1 MGLTQH
7 QPIPARRHFMM
18 TSPRA
23 QAGFHHQQFFFEQK
37 DKLAHLLN
45 TIGTDA
51 RNATSISISSPASSA
66 TSSDYHELL
75 TVTTQLLS
83 EAQSLSTW
91 TFNMI
96 ESNGLQ
102 VEPFAEK
109 VALVERVAGELRE
122 RVWLQQQQ
130 HQPMQT
136 TNTIVTPNT
145 AGSRSCAPSLSA
157 ASSKKR
163 SRSGEDDEEGEG
175 QQHQQQYQQQYQQS
189 NPLSH
194 KRSRV
199 FAPVIA
205 SREHHYQ
212 HQQHQ
217 QQQQQQQQ
225 HDIMS
230 GIEPTTTMTTSCG
243 THAESFLQT
252 PWWTQ
257 RPICD

>member
-7 QPIPARRHFMM
+7 QPTPARRHFMM

-23 QAGFHHQQFFFEQK
+23 QAAFHHQQFFFEQK

-45 TIGTDA
+45 TIGADA
-51 RNATSISISSPASSA
+51 RNATTIPNPSLASSTTT

-75 TVTTQLLS
+75 TVTTNLLS
-83 EAQSLSTW
+83 EAQTLSTW
-91 TFNMI
+91 TFDMI
-96 ESNGLQ
+96 ESNGPQ

-122 RVWLQQQQ
+122 RVLQQQQ
-130 HQPMQT
+130 MQHT
-136 TNTIVTPNT
+136 TNATTTTSNT
-145 AGSRSCAPSLSA
+145 AGPRSCNTTQS

-163 SRSGEDDEEGEG
+163 SRSGEDDGEEEGL
-175 QQHQQQYQQQYQQS
+175 QQQYQQS
-189 NPLSH
+189 NTLSY

-199 FAPVIA
+199 F
-205 SREHHYQ
+205 HHP
-212 HQQHQ
+212 Q
-217 QQQQQQQQ
+217 QQPQPPQE
-225 HDIMS
+225 IMS
-230 GIEPTTTMTTSCG
+230 GIEPTTTTSCG
-243 THAESFLQT
+243 TQADRFFLQT

>member
-23 QAGFHHQQFFFEQK
+23 QAAFHHQQFFFEQK

-45 TIGTDA
+45 TISADA
-51 RNATSISISSPASSA
+51 RNATSISTSSPASST

-83 EAQSLSTW
+83 EAQTLSTW
-91 TFNMI
+91 TFDMI
-96 ESNGLQ
+96 ESNGPQ

-109 VALVERVAGELRE
+109 VALVERVAGEMRE
-122 RVWLQQQQ
+122 RVLQQQQ
-130 HQPMQT
+130 QQQQQIQMQT
-136 TNTIVTPNT
+136 TNTTIPNVS
-145 AGSRSCAPSLSA
+145 GSRSCNPSLS

-163 SRSGEDDEEGEG
+163 SRSGEDEGEEET
-175 QQHQQQYQQQYQQS
+175 HQQLHQQP
-189 NPLSH
+189 NTLSH

-199 FAPVIA
+199 FAPA
-205 SREHHYQ
+205 PALRDHHYQ
-212 HQQHQ
+212 QQHPQ
-217 QQQQQQQQ
+217 QQQQ
-225 HDIMS
+225 DIMP
-230 GIEPTTTMTTSCG
+230 GIEPTTTSCG
-243 THAESFLQT
+243 THADRFLQT

>member
-23 QAGFHHQQFFFEQK
+23 QAAFHHQQFFFEQK

-45 TIGTDA
+45 TISADA
-51 RNATSISISSPASSA
+51 RNATSISTSSPASCI

-83 EAQSLSTW
+83 EAQTLSTW
-91 TFNMI
+91 TFDMI
-96 ESNGLQ
+96 ESNGPQ

-122 RVWLQQQQ
+122 RVSQQQQ
-130 HQPMQT
+130 MQMQT
-136 TNTIVTPNT
+136 TNTTIPNT
-145 AGSRSCAPSLSA
+145 SGSRSCNTSLS

-163 SRSGEDDEEGEG
+163 RRSGEDEGDEEAQQQ
-175 QQHQQQYQQQYQQS
+175 QQHRQQS
-189 NPLSH
+189 NILSH

-199 FAPVIA
+199 FAPA
-205 SREHHYQ
+205 PALRDQHY
-212 HQQHQ
+212 
-217 QQQQQQQQ
+217 QQQQ
-225 HDIMS
+225 HHQQQDIMS
-230 GIEPTTTMTTSCG
+230 GIEPTTTSCG
-243 THAESFLQT
+243 THVESFLQT
-252 PWWTQ
+252 PWWIQ

>member
-83 EAQSLSTW
+83 DAQSLSTW
-91 TFNMI
+91 TFDMI
-96 ESNGLQ
+96 ESNGPQ

-122 RVWLQQQQ
+122 RVLLQQQQ
-130 HQPMQT
+130 QMQT
-136 TNTIVTPNT
+136 TNTITTPNT
-145 AGSRSCAPSLSA
+145 AESRSCAPSLSA

-163 SRSGEDDEEGEG
+163 GRSGEDDMEEEG
-175 QQHQQQYQQQYQQS
+175 QQQQYQPQYQQS
-189 NPLSH
+189 NTLSH

-205 SREHHYQ
+205 PRGHYYQ

-225 HDIMS
+225 QQDIMS
-230 GIEPTTTMTTSCG
+230 GIEQTTTSCG

>member
-1 MGLTQH
+1 
-7 QPIPARRHFMM
+7 
-18 TSPRA
+18 
-23 QAGFHHQQFFFEQK
+23 

-83 EAQSLSTW
+83 DAQSLSTW
-91 TFNMI
+91 TFDMI
-96 ESNGLQ
+96 ESNEPQ

-122 RVWLQQQQ
+122 RVLQQQQ
-130 HQPMQT
+130 QQQQMQMQQMQT
-136 TNTIVTPNT
+136 TNTIATPNT
-145 AGSRSCAPSLSA
+145 AGSRSCVPSLSA

-163 SRSGEDDEEGEG
+163 SRSCEDDDGEGEE
-175 QQHQQQYQQQYQQS
+175 QQRQQQYQQS
-189 NPLSH
+189 NTLSH
-194 KRSRV
+194 KRSRI
-199 FAPVIA
+199 FAAPAI
-205 SREHHYQ
+205 RDQHY
-212 HQQHQ
+212 HLQ

-225 HDIMS
+225 QDIMS

-243 THAESFLQT
+243 THADRFLQT

>member
-23 QAGFHHQQFFFEQK
+23 QAAFHHQQFFFQQK
-37 DKLAHLLN
+37 DNLAHLLN
-45 TIGTDA
+45 TISADA
-51 RNATSISISSPASSA
+51 RNATSSPAYST

-83 EAQSLSTW
+83 EAQTLSTW
-91 TFNMI
+91 TFDMI
-96 ESNGLQ
+96 ESNGPQ

-122 RVWLQQQQ
+122 KVSQQQQ
-130 HQPMQT
+130 QMQQMQMQV
-136 TNTIVTPNT
+136 TNTIATPST
-145 AGSRSCAPSLSA
+145 AGSRPCNTSLS
-157 ASSKKR
+157 STLKKR
-163 SRSGEDDEEGEG
+163 SRSGEDEGEEET
-175 QQHQQQYQQQYQQS
+175 QQQQYQQA
-189 NPLSH
+189 NTTLSH

-199 FAPVIA
+199 FAPA
-205 SREHHYQ
+205 SALRDHHHYQ
-212 HQQHQ
+212 QQHPQ
-217 QQQQQQQQ
+217 QQQQ
-225 HDIMS
+225 DIMS
-230 GIEPTTTMTTSCG
+230 GIEPTTTSCA

>member
-23 QAGFHHQQFFFEQK
+23 QAAFHHQQFFFEQK

-45 TIGTDA
+45 TISADA
-51 RNATSISISSPASSA
+51 RNATSITNPSFTASTPT

-83 EAQSLSTW
+83 EAQTLSTW
-91 TFNMI
+91 TFDMI
-96 ESNGLQ
+96 ESNGPQ

-122 RVWLQQQQ
+122 RVLQQQQ
-130 HQPMQT
+130 QQQQMQT
-136 TNTIVTPNT
+136 TSTTIPN
-145 AGSRSCAPSLSA
+145 AFGSRSCNASLSA
-157 ASSKKR
+157 ASKKR
-163 SRSGEDDEEGEG
+163 TRSGEDDGAEDA
-175 QQHQQQYQQQYQQS
+175 QQQQQLYQQS
-189 NPLSH
+189 NTLSH

-199 FAPVIA
+199 F
-205 SREHHYQ
+205 HHP
-212 HQQHQ
+212 QQHHH
-217 QQQQQQQQ
+217 Q
-225 HDIMS
+225 HHQDIMS
-230 GIEPTTTMTTSCG
+230 GIEPTTTSCG
-243 THAESFLQT
+243 THAERFLQT

>member
-23 QAGFHHQQFFFEQK
+23 QAGFYHQQFFFEQK

-75 TVTTQLLS
+75 TVSTQLLS
-83 EAQSLSTW
+83 EAQALSTW
-91 TFNMI
+91 TFDMI
-96 ESNGLQ
+96 ESNGPQ

-122 RVWLQQQQ
+122 RVLLQQQQ

-136 TNTIVTPNT
+136 TNTIATPNT

-163 SRSGEDDEEGEG
+163 SRSGEDDWEGEE
-175 QQHQQQYQQQYQQS
+175 QQHQHQQQYQQS
-189 NPLSH
+189 NALSH

-205 SREHHYQ
+205 PREHHYQ
-212 HQQHQ
+212 HQQPQ
-217 QQQQQQQQ
+217 QQQQ
-225 HDIMS
+225 DIMS

-243 THAESFLQT
+243 THADRFLQT

-257 RPICD
+257 RLICD

>member
-23 QAGFHHQQFFFEQK
+23 QAAFHHQQFFFEQK

-45 TIGTDA
+45 TISADA
-51 RNATSISISSPASSA
+51 RNATSFSTSFPASST

-83 EAQSLSTW
+83 EAQTLSTW
-91 TFNMI
+91 TFDMI
-96 ESNGLQ
+96 ESNRPQ

-122 RVWLQQQQ
+122 RVLQYQQMQ
-130 HQPMQT
+130 MQT
-136 TNTIVTPNT
+136 TNTAIPNT
-145 AGSRSCAPSLSA
+145 SGSRSCNTSLSA
-157 ASSKKR
+157 SLKKR
-163 SRSGEDDEEGEG
+163 SRSGEDEEEEETQQQ
-175 QQHQQQYQQQYQQS
+175 QQHHRQS
-189 NPLSH
+189 NTLSH

-199 FAPVIA
+199 FAPA
-205 SREHHYQ
+205 SALRD
-212 HQQHQ
+212 HQYQ
-217 QQQQQQQQ
+217 QQQQQQQ
-225 HDIMS
+225 DIMS
-230 GIEPTTTMTTSCG
+230 GIEPTTTSCG
-243 THAESFLQT
+243 THAERFLQT
-252 PWWTQ
+252 PWWIQ